1 MALTDRLICS
11 NFFVLAVRRAAV
23 ILCFGLLTPS
33 LNAQEGMYDWEKSQT
48 LARGIQYVRVKS
60 TQPHKIVINC
70 LRIDSQTPG
79 LRFHASGRYLHWT
92 DGKEETRRK
101 SVRNFIRESRMTDRK
116 LVVATNAD
124 AFSPWPV
131 PYQKETLTDVLG
143 LLVSAGTLVSRGSG
157 TPSFVVS
164 KDGILS
170 IKKTVA
176 DTSEANI
183 ETAVSGFALCLIDGT
198 VPTSGNDLHPR
209 TGLGLSADRRYVLM
223 MTIDGRQAA
232 SAGATTQT
240 VGNWLKHF
248 GSHNGINMDGGG
260 STTMAWWDA
269 FEPGEDKCVLLNNPV
284 GSGSSRGIFGPTE
297 RANGSNLGVYFV
309 EENHFG
315 DSLEN

>member
-1 MALTDRLICS
+1 MALADRLICS
-11 NFFVLAVRRAAV
+11 KLLGLAVQRTAV
-23 ILCFGLLTPS
+23 IFCLGLLTS
-33 LNAQEGMYDWEKSQT
+33 ALSAQEGIYDWDESKT
-48 LARGIQYVRVKS
+48 LIRGIRYVRVKP

-70 LRIDSQTPG
+70 LRIDSQAPG
-79 LRFHASGRYLHWT
+79 IRFHATDRCRDWT
-92 DGKEETRRK
+92 EGKEETRRK

-131 PYQKETLTDVLG
+131 PYQKETFTDVLG
-143 LLVSAGTLVSRGSG
+143 LLVSDGTLVSRGSG

-164 KDGILS
+164 KDGDLS
-170 IKKTVA
+170 ITTTVA

-183 ETAVSGFALCLIDGT
+183 ETAVSGFALCLIDGQ
-198 VPTSGNDLHPR
+198 VPASGNDLHPR
-209 TGLGLSADRRYVLM
+209 TGLGLSADRRFVLM

-248 GSHNGINMDGGG
+248 GAHNGINMDGGG

-269 FEPGEDKCVLLNNPV
+269 LESDEDKCVLLNHPV
-284 GSGSSRGIFGPTE
+284 GRGSSRGIFGPTE
-297 RANGSNLGVYFV
+297 RANGSNLGVYLM
-309 EENHFG
+309 EENHVG
-315 DSLEN
+315 DGLEN